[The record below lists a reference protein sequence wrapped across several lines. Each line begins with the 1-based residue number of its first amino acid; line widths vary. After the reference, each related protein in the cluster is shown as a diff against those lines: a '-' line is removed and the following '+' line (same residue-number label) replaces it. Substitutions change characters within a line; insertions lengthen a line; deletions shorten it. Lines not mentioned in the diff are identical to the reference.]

1 MSAGGSRTSTP
12 RVRLTPELRRL
23 RIQTKQDY
31 TASGRTRLASR
42 LADDVESPF
51 NRSTRVVRSPT
62 QTVTPVPVG
71 NLLDGEEFGSPLLQ
85 VGSFEFDDQEI
96 GTGFS
101 EGSDSDG
108 DDFAGDGH
116 QTRRPGNT
124 VEQIEVIP
132 VEIDPLGPV
141 LANENRDPLND
152 MAFNLRDVDGLV
164 PEFDGRSEE
173 LDRFIRGVELAIRL
187 TPAAHHPTLLE
198 VVLVKFTGRAQVL
211 SQEGMT
217 YENWDALKVE
227 LKHRFKAS
235 RPTKA
240 IRKALES
247 LFQGPEESV
256 RQYALKV
263 EDTLAEYISSDAAE
277 GTAEQRRV
285 LTVDRQAQALD
296 VFVDGLHGKL
306 RDWAKARDFA
316 SLKDAVDYALSEEQ
330 NIKPKAKLAQG
341 APSKGAQAGAGQSNH
356 SQGGKNANQGRGS
369 HGTYRGKK
377 TWYAASSGQCFS
389 CGQTGHTKAN
399 CPQGGTGGTKQEPHP
414 VMCGYCDRPGHN
426 ANQCY
431 ARQHAEAA
439 KEQNA
444 SAPTFRPQHVP
455 KNAGSSSARPA
466 NIRAVQTTNAQVHP
480 EPQVWNEIREAPES
494 SGNQSA

>member
-42 LADDVESPF
+42 LANEGESPF
-51 NRSTRVVRSPT
+51 NRSSRIVRSPN

-71 NLLDGEEFGSPLLQ
+71 NLLDGEEFGSPLLR
-85 VGSFEFDDQEI
+85 VGSFEFDDQDIVAE
-96 GTGFS
+96 FS
-101 EGSDSDG
+101 EDSESDG

-124 VEQIEVIP
+124 VERIAVNQE
-132 VEIDPLGPV
+132 EIDLLGPGI
-141 LANENRDPLND
+141 ANENRDPLNE
-152 MAFNLRDVDGLV
+152 MAFNLREVDGLI

-187 TPAAHHPTLLE
+187 TPEPHHPILLE

-211 SQEGMT
+211 SQEGIT
-217 YENWDALKVE
+217 YANWDALKVE

-256 RQYALKV
+256 RDYALKV

-277 GTAEQRRV
+277 GTVEQRRV
-285 LTVDRQAQALD
+285 LIVDRQAQALD

-306 RDWAKARDFA
+306 RDWAKARDFT

-341 APSKGAQAGAGQSNH
+341 TPSKVAQAGAGQNNH
-356 SQGGKNANQGRGS
+356 SQGGKNANKGRGN
-369 HGTYRGKK
+369 HGNYRGKK
-377 TWYAASSGQCFS
+377 IWYAASSGQCFS
-389 CGQTGHTKAN
+389 CGETGHTKAN
-399 CPQGGTGGTKQEPHP
+399 CPQLDTGGPKQEPHP

-426 ANQCY
+426 ANQCH
-431 ARQHAEAA
+431 ARQNAEAA
-439 KEQNA
+439 KGQNT
-444 SAPTFRPQHVP
+444 SAPAFRQQHAP

-466 NIRAVQTTNAQVHP
+466 NIRAVQIANAQVHQ
-480 EPQVWNEIREAPES
+480 EPQGWNEIREAPES